1 MKIAIVSHVRRDPA
15 AGAATCTLSLA
26 NALRTSGQEVIEY
39 FRGEYARAPL
49 GKLEPDALAVT
60 VLPLILRLRRTT
72 DVVIMTG
79 PLGWAASR
87 LLNTMPVDDRMLRVA
102 LTYGLEHHDQAV
114 MVSEAAAGKANIGKM
129 ARARWEVLV
138 RPAVESS
145 VRQADVFVALRERD
159 REVAV
164 RSGWKRYEQTF
175 VMGLGVDDD
184 VYEVAKHDASMWKN
198 RIVWCG
204 TTGARKGWQYF
215 RDGFIRVA
223 SEIPNLCLDVIGSR
237 RETSDILN
245 EFPLSLAGSIR
256 VHPVLPRREQ
266 FRIMANAG
274 AFVSTS
280 LSEGYHQAVQEAMS
294 LGVPVVAT
302 AEGFIAD
309 IESSERPILEI
320 PKHSAEAVAQAIR
333 KMSLDGA
340 LRKRLS
346 ILGCEWGES
355 RRWTTIGSATSRWLE
370 EQVSLRGYAGLRGQ

>member
-26 NALRTSGQEVIEY
+26 NALRLSGQEVIEY

-60 VLPLILRLRRTT
+60 VLPLIMRLRRTT
-72 DVVIMTG
+72 DVLIMTG

-184 VYEVAKHDASMWKN
+184 VYEVAKHDAGMWKN